1 MKGADCGPSGLQDL
15 KSKESNECFFPVAQL
30 MQGKHG
36 PHHKNTLLAAAGY
49 DLRGCLRACG
59 WSVPGFTALT
69 RVSLLCPILAAGGYA
84 IKEQSLWSS
93 VESYS
98 LGVAA
103 PESGS
108 TDTGSSFFLPVWQ
121 STEAGW

>member
-36 PHHKNTLLAAAGY
+36 PHHKNTLFAAAGC
-49 DLRGCLRACG
+49 DLQGCLRACG
-59 WSVPGFTALT
+59 QSVPGFTALT
-69 RVSLLCPILAAGGYA
+69 RVSLLCLILAAGGYA

-93 VESYS
+93 ARKPWPGGCSARK
-98 LGVAA
+98 L
-103 PESGS
+103 
-108 TDTGSSFFLPVWQ
+108 
-121 STEAGW
+121 